1 MCYLRLIILNFDRM
15 TPKQKKFNEIIV
27 LIDNWVNKI
36 PWNMSEW
43 AIKVNNLLFIA
54 LMCHFP
60 LVNTR
65 KMLDNAWYNDICSK
79 SVIERLISMHLFTNF
94 VYYVINVFIKCKML
108 LVSSIDLLRA
118 CDFQWIRKW
127 NLLSCFHSEST
138 FLLSIECFDM
148 SNLWTIN
155 IFLQKY
161 VLWKQKMNFS
171 NINVFCEWEMCIWM
185 MKSAKWNEKR
195 VLKHVEKCICY
206 A

>member
-1 MCYLRLIILNFDRM
+1 MKLLNVILTGCWSTNSINSKFMCYLRLIILNFDRM

-94 VYYVINVFIKCKML
+94 VYYVINVFIKCKIDFHAA
-108 LVSSIDLLRA
+108 VSFFDWFVA
-118 CDFQWIRKW
+118 CVRFSMD
-127 NLLSCFHSEST
+127 SEVK
-138 FLLSIECFDM
+138 FIIM
-148 SNLWTIN
+148 
-155 IFLQKY
+155 
-161 VLWKQKMNFS
+161 FS
-171 NINVFCEWEMCIWM
+171 
-185 MKSAKWNEKR
+185 
-195 VLKHVEKCICY
+195 
-206 A
+206 